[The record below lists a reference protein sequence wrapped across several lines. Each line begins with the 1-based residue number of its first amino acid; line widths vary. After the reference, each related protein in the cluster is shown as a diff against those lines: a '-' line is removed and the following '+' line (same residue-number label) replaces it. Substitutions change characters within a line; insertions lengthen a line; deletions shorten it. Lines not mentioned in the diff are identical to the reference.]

1 MSVEDKVHVV
11 VGASGGTGRALV
23 RELRRRGRRVRA
35 VNRSTPVDP
44 PVDGVEFVSADATD
58 AAAMRQVCQ
67 GAGVVYNAVNPPLTR
82 WRADFPAAVDG
93 ILAGA
98 ESAGARMVFVDDTW
112 MYGRVDGPMAE
123 NLPSR
128 PASNKGVL
136 RAWLAERVLASH
148 SRGQV
153 ATVIGRAPELY
164 GPAVESLL
172 GRNLFGAAVRDKPGL
187 WAGALNMP
195 LTPMYIEDFAY
206 GLVELGER
214 QEALGKAWHIP
225 TPEPISAAG
234 FIDLISVAIERPF
247 RVHNLGPGL
256 VRAAGV
262 FSPVAREG
270 AEMLYQFRQP
280 HVIDSTKYRNAFGP
294 GKVTDYETG
303 IRETLR
309 WYRTRKPA
317 KGLIPSGK

>member
-1 MSVEDKVHVV
+1 MGIEDRVHVV

-23 RELRRRGRRVRA
+23 RELRARGRRVRA
-35 VNRSTPVDP
+35 VNRSTQLDP
-44 PVDGVEFVSADATD
+44 LEGVEFVSADATD
-58 AAAMRQVCQ
+58 AASMRRACQ

-82 WRADFPAAVDG
+82 WRADFPAVVDG

-112 MYGRVDGPMAE
+112 MYGRVDGPMTE
-123 NLPSR
+123 DLPSR
-128 PASNKGVL
+128 PVSNKGVL

-172 GRNLFGAAVRDKPGL
+172 GRNLFGAAVRNKPGL
-187 WAGALNMP
+187 WTGVLDMP
-195 LTPMYIEDFAY
+195 LTPIFIADFAY

-214 QEALGKAWHIP
+214 EDALGKAWHIP
-225 TPEPISAAG
+225 TPQPTTAAD
-234 FIDLISVAIERPF
+234 FIDMISTAVGRPF
-247 RVHNLGPGL
+247 RVRSVSPRL
-256 VRAAGV
+256 VRAMGV
-262 FSPVAREG
+262 LSPVAREG

-280 HVIDSTKYRNAFGP
+280 HAIDSTKYRNAVGP
-294 GKVTDYETG
+294 GKVTNYETG
-303 IRETLR
+303 IRETLQ
-309 WYRTRKPA
+309 WYRTKKPA